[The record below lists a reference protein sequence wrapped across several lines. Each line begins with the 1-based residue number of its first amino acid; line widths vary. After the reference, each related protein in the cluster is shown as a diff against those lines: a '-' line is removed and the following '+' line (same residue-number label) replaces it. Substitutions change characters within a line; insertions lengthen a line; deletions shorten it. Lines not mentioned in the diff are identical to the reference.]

1 MRGGWFSSA
10 VDPPLPNGRGS
21 LPSFY
26 LMGLQIGQHF
36 VGAVQDFFGH
46 AGQLSYVN
54 AVTLVGAAGSDL
66 MQEDNLSFALLHQ
79 DIVVSQ
85 AGKFVG
91 QLSQF
96 VIVRGEKHAATDLVV
111 QILGNGPSQTHAVV
125 GAGAAADLIEDHQ
138 AAVGGVVEDVGG
150 FGHLDHKGAAA

>member
-1 MRGGWFSSA
+1 MRGGWFSPA

-21 LPSFY
+21 EPSFY
-26 LMGLQIGQHF
+26 LMGFQIREHF

-54 AVTLVGAAGSDL
+54 AVTFVVAAGGDL
-66 MQEDNLSFALLHQ
+66 VQEHHSTFALLDQ

-96 VIVRGEKHAATDLVV
+96 MIVRGEKHAATDLVV
-111 QILGNGPSQTHAVV
+111 QILGNGPSQTYAVV
-125 GAGAAADLIEDHQ
+125 GAGAAADLSEDHQ
-138 AAVGGVVEDVGG
+138 AAVGGGVQDVGA
-150 FGHLDHKGAAA
+150 FG